1 MTPRQKTYYAVVPLA
16 LAGVLVLGACGKSHE
31 TRQASDAVASAQAE
45 MAKRASESASASP
58 SASASASSH
67 SGGPHRS
74 EAPTAAPVHESTAAH
89 TAHEATN
96 GGNGGEY

>member
-67 SGGPHRS
+67 GSGPHRS
-74 EAPTAAPVHESTAAH
+74 EAPAAAPVHESTAAH
-89 TAHEATN
+89 TAHETAN